1 MDNLN
6 DFRKESTLM
15 KLTKSLWMLSLIPLL
30 AGLLSVGPWMPS
42 QAQAQGTL
50 HRLSAEFFGFDGIEL
65 STTLAVPGQVFSTER
80 LDVPQGD
87 TVLYVTVSAQADV
100 HGGAALLLSCRVD
113 GAFCNPGTGLF
124 DAGPPGWVTVL
135 KVPVANSG
143 ASNCNDGGGG
153 AGDCHDNHVAATWC
167 VPINPGTRTIELR
180 LATSIAGETV
190 FMERGHIYIDS
201 NDPFDPSGT
210 CVPAHTT
217 P

>member
-1 MDNLN
+1 MDHMHK
-6 DFRKESTLM
+6 FWKETTLM

-30 AGLLSVGPWMPS
+30 AGLLIVGPWMPS
-42 QAQAQGTL
+42 QAQAQGNL
-50 HRLSAEFFGFDGIEL
+50 HRLSAEFFAFDGEV
-65 STTLAVPGQVFSTER
+65 STSLAVPGQVFSTER
-80 LDVPQGD
+80 LDVPDGD
-87 TVLYVTVSAQADV
+87 TVLYVSISAQADT

-113 GAFCNPGTGLF
+113 GAFCNPGGSGG
-124 DAGPPGWVTVL
+124 ASGPPGWVTVL
-135 KVPVANSG
+135 KLPVANSG

-153 AGDCHDNHVAATWC
+153 AADCHDNHIAATWC
-167 VPINPGTRTIELR
+167 VPIKPGTRTIELR

-210 CVPAHTT
+210 CVPAHTS